1 MKSEDELAQNWFI
14 FNVFNSGFGF
24 IEFVLVL
31 FYLRVFWTN
40 IFSQKNGTNQLKWGH
55 SILTF
60 TLSGG
65 GKFNRNVCKKGEKGV
80 I

>member
-40 IFSQKNGTNQLKWGH
+40 IFSQKNGTNQLK
-55 SILTF
+55 
-60 TLSGG
+60 
-65 GKFNRNVCKKGEKGV
+65 
-80 I
+80 